1 MSSVKS
7 CSLTKNLIKLTD
19 LPPKPVVTWDMHERI
34 KRNKEI
40 WGNPD
45 SIVHRLPKHYQEV
58 ENLINNERND
68 VAFLRDIGRISYFH
82 EKSQF
87 IMIHRSFAF
96 IGTQRGMYNW
106 KRRFHTFFYLDSKF
120 IYHHRNIQYYPS
132 IVQNRIRAF
141 GVVRVLSRAI
151 TNRSH
156 IRKRRFYLASGFHDF
171 GFPCSE
177 SKFFT
182 QKFSKYI

>member
-1 MSSVKS
+1 MSIVKS

-68 VAFLRDIGRISYFH
+68 VAFLRDIGRILYFH

-106 KRRFHTFFYLDSKF
+106 KRRFHTFFLSRQQ
-120 IYHHRNIQYYPS
+120 IHLPPGISNTT
-132 IVQNRIRAF
+132 
-141 GVVRVLSRAI
+141 RVLSR
-151 TNRSH
+151 TG
-156 IRKRRFYLASGFHDF
+156 SGPL
-171 GFPCSE
+171 GW
-177 SKFFT
+177 
-182 QKFSKYI
+182 